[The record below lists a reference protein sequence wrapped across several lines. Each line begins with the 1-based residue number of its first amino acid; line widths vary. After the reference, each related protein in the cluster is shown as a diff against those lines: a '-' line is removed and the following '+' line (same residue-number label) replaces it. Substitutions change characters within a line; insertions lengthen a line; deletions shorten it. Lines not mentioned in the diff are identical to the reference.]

1 MNKKKTISVIL
12 SIIML
17 MTTFFIEGIKPVIA
31 VAEDAESFLLSSDGF
46 ENYVDEYNAELTA
59 FDRAESDKDAWSEY
73 DSDLF
78 KLYYNAMIEHQE
90 SWDKYIYKDVYNF
103 VSDEQNSEF
112 KNKIFN
118 ITSDIDFGEEKSLD
132 IKTYSQMHSYAAF
145 KKSNIDKVSFDIENV
160 GIEFSFKFK
169 IPQTGLRRNGEG
181 VGIWL
186 ADDNIK
192 PGSYAVTAS
201 WGSMPMENKS
211 GQLVLLSSGGS
222 SSETVKLYSF
232 GQQITNVSRDT
243 EYTFKLTITPKD
255 GAYTASA
262 SLNGERC
269 VNNPN
274 PSELTADMLSR
285 CNHIGVLVQHSKGE
299 IYSDISK
306 LTEEQKRAENEAGR
320 LLGGKYMN
328 GNSMIYMD
336 DMSLCVNKNG
346 TSPDDPDD
354 PNGATLFEDDF
365 DTITNIIDK
374 GTVSTAQSGEYDKAT
389 FVRHGMA
396 NIYQSLLPDDDSY
409 DDYTETFPDHAGDI
423 DKTANVN
430 NGVLTITRQ
439 GARDYALVKKSNI
452 NKERI
457 RSKELV
463 FEMDFSL
470 PGSGGNYNFTSTGE
484 GVGVWLAE
492 SKDKNDSAF
501 GPSPTSN
508 MGIYPNRYFGIGTDR
523 DSWYEQK
530 RLFGIR
536 PASYKSEIM
545 TVYFL
550 GDSMQFSNGYPDKE
564 YKYILRMIPNELNSK
579 YTAIAAIYDE
589 DRNILC
595 SKAVETDSMPT
606 PTDLGE
612 NFKYVSISTFAHP
625 YTIKCEMKPVN
636 DVYRNNVELF
646 KIDDLKMSAVNKYE
660 ISRTEGLNSFGEIS
674 MSDKSFS
681 LVMSTDVDIDALSAN
696 NFSIDG
702 GAVIESASV
711 NPDDPKI
718 IDLKLGGI
726 KPNKSY
732 SIELK
737 DIFNKYNISLS
748 GSITLKTSNGFD
760 CKGITLNGSE
770 NGNVKNGDNNLKVI
784 ISKSAEINEEF
795 NPVVI
800 AVVYKDIGG
809 AHKCTGIYSVSEK
822 ITDSGTVEINNIHA
836 DKGEKIDVHV
846 WRSSDDMIP
855 ISKTVSFE

>member
-1 MNKKKTISVIL
+1 MNKKKTISLIL
-12 SIIML
+12 SIIIL
-17 MTTFFIEGIKPVIA
+17 MTTFFVKGFNPVIA
-31 VAEDAESFLLSSDGF
+31 VAEDAESFSVANDEF
-46 ENYVDEYNAELTA
+46 ENYVDEYNTELTA
-59 FDRAESDKDAWSEY
+59 VERAESNKDAWSEY

-78 KLYYNAMIEHQE
+78 KVYYNAMIEHQE
-90 SWDKYIYKDVYNF
+90 SWDKYIYTDVYNL
-103 VSDEQNSEF
+103 VPRDQNTELRD
-112 KNKIFN
+112 KIFN
-118 ITSDIDFGEEKSLD
+118 ISSALGFGEGKSLD
-132 IKTYSQMHSYAAF
+132 IKTYSQMNSYAMF
-145 KKSNIDKVSFDIENV
+145 KKSNIDKASFDIENV

-186 ADDNIK
+186 ADDNIT
-192 PGSYAVTAS
+192 PASYARTAT

-255 GAYTASA
+255 GVYTASA
-262 SLNGERC
+262 TLNGVRC
-269 VNNPN
+269 VNDPD
-274 PSELTADMLSR
+274 PSELTADMLLSF
-285 CNHIGVLVQHSKGE
+285 NHIGVLVQHSKGS
-299 IYSDISK
+299 IYNDMAN
-306 LTEEQKRAENEAGR
+306 LTDEQKQAENEAGT
-320 LLGGKYMN
+320 LLDGKYMN

-336 DMSLCVNKNG
+336 DMSLGVNKSG
-346 TSPDDPDD
+346 TSPDEPDD

-374 GTVSTAQSGEYDKAT
+374 GTDYTTKSGEYDKNT

-396 NIYQSLLPDDDSY
+396 NIYQSLFPDNENY

-423 DKTANVN
+423 DKTANIN
-430 NGVLTITRQ
+430 NGILTVTRQ

-452 NKERI
+452 DKERI
-457 RSKELV
+457 RGKELV
-463 FEMDFSL
+463 FEMNFSL
-470 PGSGGNYNFTSTGE
+470 PGSGGKYNFTSTGE

-492 SKDKNDSAF
+492 SKNKDSSF

-508 MGIYPNRYFGIGTDR
+508 MGSYPNRYFGIGTDR

-530 RLFGIR
+530 RLFSIR
-536 PASYKSEIM
+536 PASYNSEIM

-550 GDSMQFSNGYPDKE
+550 GDSMQFADGYPGKE
-564 YKYILRMIPNELNSK
+564 YKYILRLMPNELNSE
-579 YTAIAAIYDE
+579 YSAVATIYDE

-595 SKAVETDSMPT
+595 TKEAETDSMPT
-606 PTDLGE
+606 PAELGE

-625 YTIKCEMKPVN
+625 YTIKNDMKPFN
-636 DVYRNNVELF
+636 DVYRNDVELF

-660 ISRTEGLNSFGEIS
+660 ISRVEGLNSFGEIS

-681 LVMSTDVDIDALSAN
+681 LVMTSEVDSEALSAD

-702 GAVIESASV
+702 GAVIESASAD
-711 NPDDPKI
+711 PDDAKTI
-718 IDLKLGGI
+718 NIKLGGV
-726 KPNKSY
+726 KPGTVY
-732 SIELK
+732 SVGII
-737 DIFNKYNISLS
+737 DMFNKYNISLS
-748 GSITLKTSNGFD
+748 DSITLKTSNGFD
-760 CKGITLNGSE
+760 CKGIMLNGSE
-770 NGNVKNGDNNLKVI
+770 NGNVKAGNNNLKVS
-784 ISKSAEINEEF
+784 ISKSSEINEEF

-809 AHKCTGIYSVSEK
+809 VHKCTGIYSASEK
-822 ITDSGTVEINNIHA
+822 IIGSGTVEIDNISA
-836 DKGEKIDVHV
+836 ASGEKIDVHV
-846 WRSSDDMIP
+846 WHSSDDMIP

>member
-31 VAEDAESFLLSSDGF
+31 VAEDAESVSLSSDGF
-46 ENYVDEYNAELTA
+46 ENYVDEYDDKLTA
-59 FDRAESDKDAWSEY
+59 VERVGNNNDDWSGY
-73 DSDLF
+73 NNDLF
-78 KLYYNAMIEHQE
+78 KTYYNAMIEHQE
-90 SWDKYIYKDVYNF
+90 SWEKYIYTDVYNL
-103 VSDEQNSEF
+103 VPKDRNAEL
-112 KNKIFN
+112 KDKVFN
-118 ITSDIDFGEEKSLD
+118 ISSVDGFGEGKSLD
-132 IKTYSQMHSYAAF
+132 IKTYSQMNSYAMF
-145 KKSNIDKVSFDIENV
+145 KKSNIGNAAFDIENV

-169 IPQTGLRRNGEG
+169 IPSTGLKRSGEG

-186 ADDNIK
+186 ADDEVK
-192 PGSYAVTAS
+192 PSKYALTAT
-201 WGSMPMENKS
+201 WGSMPTENKL
-211 GQLVLLSSGGS
+211 GQLIALSSGGS
-222 SSETVKLYSF
+222 ASETVKLYSF

-243 EYTFKLTITPKD
+243 EYLFKLTITPKD

-262 SLNGERC
+262 SLNGVRC
-269 VNNPN
+269 VNAPD
-274 PSELTADMLSR
+274 PSGLTSDMLKR
-285 CNHIGVLVQHSKGE
+285 YNHIAVLVQHSKGS

-306 LTEEQKRAENEAGR
+306 LTDEQKQAENTAGT
-320 LLGGKYMN
+320 LSDGKYMN
-328 GNSMIYMD
+328 ENSMIYMD
-336 DMSLCVNKNG
+336 DMLLSVNKNAA
-346 TSPDDPDD
+346 SPDGPDD
-354 PNGATLFEDDF
+354 TEASTLFEDDF
-365 DTITNIIDK
+365 NIITNIIDK
-374 GTVSTAQSGEYDKAT
+374 GTDYTSKSGEYDKNT

-396 NIYQSLLPDDDSY
+396 NIYQSLFPDNENF
-409 DDYTETFPDHAGDI
+409 DDYKETFPDHAGDI
-423 DKTANVN
+423 DKTANIKD
-430 NGVLTITRQ
+430 GVLTITRQ

-452 NKERI
+452 DKDKI
-457 RSKELV
+457 RGKELV

-470 PGSGGNYNFTSTGE
+470 PGSGGKYNFTSTGE

-492 SKDKNDSAF
+492 AKSKGGSF
-501 GPSPTSN
+501 GPSPSSD
-508 MGIYPNRYFGIGTDR
+508 MGAWPNRYFGVGPDR
-523 DSWYEQK
+523 DSWNEQK
-530 RLFGIR
+530 RLFSMR
-536 PASYKSEIM
+536 PASYNSEIM

-550 GDSMQFSNGYPDKE
+550 GDSMQFSNGYPGKE
-564 YKYILRMIPNELNSK
+564 YKYILRMIPDELNSK

-589 DRNILC
+589 DRKILC

-606 PTDLGE
+606 PAELGE

-625 YTIKCEMKPVN
+625 YTIKGDMKPFNHVYKN
-636 DVYRNNVELF
+636 DTEIF
-646 KIDDLKMSAVNKYE
+646 KIDGLKMSAVNTFE
-660 ISRTEGLNSFGEIS
+660 INRLEGLNSFGEIS
-674 MSDKSFS
+674 MSDKSLS
-681 LVMSTDVDIDALSAN
+681 VVMTSDIDAESLSTD

-702 GAVIESASV
+702 GAFIESATANRDS
-711 NPDDPKI
+711 KI

-770 NGNVKNGDNNLKVI
+770 NGNVQNGDNNLKVN

-800 AVVYKDIGG
+800 AVVYKEIDGVY
-809 AHKCTGIYSVSEK
+809 KCTGIYSVSEK
-822 ITDSGTVEINNIHA
+822 ITDSGTVEINNISA
-836 DKGEKIDVHV
+836 ASGDKIDVHV

>member
-1 MNKKKTISVIL
+1 
-12 SIIML
+12 
-17 MTTFFIEGIKPVIA
+17 MTTFFVKGFNPVIA
-31 VAEDAESFLLSSDGF
+31 VAEDAESFSVANDEF
-46 ENYVDEYNAELTA
+46 ENYVDEYNTELTA
-59 FDRAESDKDAWSEY
+59 FNRAESNKNAWSEY

-90 SWDKYIYKDVYNF
+90 SWDKYIYTDVYNL
-103 VSDEQNSEF
+103 VPNEQNSELRD
-112 KNKIFN
+112 KVFN
-118 ITSDIDFGEEKSLD
+118 ITSAIGFGEGKSLD

-145 KKSNIDKVSFDIENV
+145 KKSNIDKASFDIENV

-186 ADDNIK
+186 ADDNIM

-211 GQLVLLSSGGS
+211 GQLIALSSGGS

-243 EYTFKLTITPKD
+243 EYTFKLKITPKD

-262 SLNGERC
+262 SLNGVRC
-269 VNNPN
+269 VNNPD
-274 PSELTADMLSR
+274 PSELTADMLLR
-285 CNHIGVLVQHSKGE
+285 CNHIGVLVQHSKGS
-299 IYSDISK
+299 IYNDMSK
-306 LTEEQKRAENEAGR
+306 LTDEQKQAENEAGT
-320 LLGGKYMN
+320 LLDGKYMN

-336 DMSLCVNKNG
+336 DMSLCVNKNS

-374 GTVSTAQSGEYDKAT
+374 GTDYTAKSGEYDKNT

-396 NIYQSLLPDDDSY
+396 NIYQSLFQDNENY

-452 NKERI
+452 DKERI

-463 FEMDFSL
+463 FEMNFSL
-470 PGSGGNYNFTSTGE
+470 PGSDGKYNFTSTGE

-492 SKDKNDSAF
+492 SKNKGSSF

-508 MGIYPNRYFGIGTDR
+508 MGSYPNRYFGIGTDR

-536 PASYKSEIM
+536 PASYNSEIM

-550 GDSMQFSNGYPDKE
+550 GDSMQFADGYPGKE
-564 YKYILRMIPNELNSK
+564 YKYVLRLMPNELNSE
-579 YTAIAAIYDE
+579 YSAVATIYDE
-589 DRNILC
+589 NRNILC
-595 SKAVETDSMPT
+595 TKKAETDSMPT
-606 PTDLGE
+606 PAELGE
-612 NFKYVSISTFAHP
+612 NYKYVSISTFAHP
-625 YTIKCEMKPVN
+625 YTIKIDMKPFN
-636 DVYRNNVELF
+636 DVYRNDVELF

-681 LVMSTDVDIDALSAN
+681 LVMSTDVDTDALSAD

-702 GAVIESASV
+702 GAVIESVSTD
-711 NPDDPKI
+711 PDDAKVI
-718 IDLKLGGI
+718 NIRLGGI
-726 KPNKSY
+726 KPGTVY
-732 SIELK
+732 SMGIV
-737 DIFNKYNISLS
+737 DMFNKYNISLS

-770 NGNVKNGDNNLKVI
+770 NGNVKNGDNNLKVN

-795 NPVVI
+795 CPVVI

-822 ITDSGTVEINNIHA
+822 ITGSGTVEINNISA
-836 DKGEKIDVHV
+836 AAGEKIDVHV
-846 WRSSDDMIP
+846 WHSSDDMIP

>member
-31 VAEDAESFLLSSDGF
+31 VAEDAESVSVANDEF
-46 ENYVDEYNAELTA
+46 ENYVDKYNAELTA
-59 FDRAESDKDAWSEY
+59 FDRAESNKDAWSEY

-78 KLYYNAMIEHQE
+78 KTYYNAMIEHQE

-103 VSDEQNSEF
+103 VPNEQNSEF

-118 ITSDIDFGEEKSLD
+118 ITSAIGFGEGKSLD

-274 PSELTADMLSR
+274 PSELTADRLSR

-299 IYSDISK
+299 IYSDISM

-336 DMSLCVNKNG
+336 DMSLCVNKNS

-374 GTVSTAQSGEYDKAT
+374 GTDSTAKSGEYDKNT

-409 DDYTETFPDHAGDI
+409 ADYTETFPDHAGDI

-463 FEMDFSL
+463 FEMNFSL
-470 PGSGGNYNFTSTGE
+470 PGSGGKYNFTSTGE

-492 SKDKNDSAF
+492 SKDKNSAF

-508 MGIYPNRYFGIGTDR
+508 MGIYPNRYFGIGTGR

-536 PASYKSEIM
+536 PASYNSEIM

-550 GDSMQFSNGYPDKE
+550 GDSMQFSNGYPGKE
-564 YKYILRMIPNELNSK
+564 YKYILRMIPDELNSK

-606 PTDLGE
+606 PAELGE

-625 YTIKCEMKPVN
+625 YTIKSDMKPFN
-636 DVYRNNVELF
+636 DVYRNDVELF
-646 KIDDLKMSAVNKYE
+646 KIDGLKMSAVNTFE
-660 ISRTEGLNSFGEIS
+660 INRLEGLNSFGEIS
-674 MSDKSFS
+674 MSDKSLS
-681 LVMSTDVDIDALSAN
+681 VVMTSDIDAESLSTD
-696 NFSIDG
+696 NFSIDE
-702 GAVIESASV
+702 GAYIESASV
-711 NPDDPKI
+711 NPDDSKI

-737 DIFNKYNISLS
+737 DIFNKLNISLS
-748 GSITLKTSNGFD
+748 DCISLKTSDGFD
-760 CKGITLNGSE
+760 CKGIMLNDSE
-770 NGNVKNGDNNLKVI
+770 NGNVKNGDNNLKVS
-784 ISKSAEINEEF
+784 ISKSSEISEKF

-800 AVVYKDIGG
+800 AVVYKEIDGVY
-809 AHKCTGIYSVSEK
+809 KCKGVYSASEK
-822 ITDSGTVEINNIHA
+822 IDDKGTVEVNNISA
-836 DKGEKIDVHV
+836 ASGDKIDVHV
-846 WRSSDDMIP
+846 WHSSDDMIP

>member
-31 VAEDAESFLLSSDGF
+31 VAEDAESGSLSSDGF
-46 ENYVDEYNAELTA
+46 ENYVDEDGKMLTA
-59 FDRAESDKDAWSEY
+59 VDRAEKDAWSEY

-78 KLYYNAMIEHQE
+78 KTYSGAMIEYQE
-90 SWDKYIYKDVYNF
+90 KWDKYIFKDVYNLIP
-103 VSDEQNSEF
+103 SGQDTEF

-118 ITSDIDFGEEKSLD
+118 ITSDIGFGKGKSLD

-145 KKSNIDKVSFDIENV
+145 KKSNIDTVSFDIENV

-186 ADDNIK
+186 ADDKIM
-192 PGSYAVTAS
+192 PSSYAKTAS
-201 WGSMPMENKS
+201 WGSMPMQNKS
-211 GQLVLLSSGGS
+211 GQLIALSSEGS

-232 GQQITNVSRDT
+232 GQQIINVSRDK

-262 SLNGERC
+262 SLNGETC

-274 PSELTADMLSR
+274 PSGLTSDMLSR

-299 IYSDISK
+299 IYSDISN
-306 LTEEQKRAENEAGR
+306 LTEEKKQEENEAGR

-336 DMSLCVNKNG
+336 DMLLSVNKNAA
-346 TSPDDPDD
+346 SPDDPVD

-365 DTITNIIDK
+365 DTMTNII
-374 GTVSTAQSGEYDKAT
+374 GTGKDSNAKSGEYDT
-389 FVRHGMA
+389 DMFVRHGMA
-396 NIYQSLLPDDDSY
+396 NIYQSLLPNDADY
-409 DDYTETFPDHAGDI
+409 ADYTETFPDHAGVI

-452 NKERI
+452 NKKRI
-457 RSKELV
+457 RNKELV

-492 SKDKNDSAF
+492 SKDKDSAF

-508 MGIYPNRYFGIGTDR
+508 MGVSPSRYFGIGTRR

-536 PASYKSEIM
+536 PASYKSEKM

-550 GDSMQFSNGYPDKE
+550 GDSMQFSNGYPGNE
-564 YKYILRMIPNELNSK
+564 YKYVLRLMPNESNTEYSAVA
-579 YTAIAAIYDE
+579 TIYDE
-589 DRNILC
+589 KRNILC

-606 PTDLGE
+606 PAELGD

-625 YTIKCEMKPVN
+625 YTIKVEMKPFN
-636 DVYRNNVELF
+636 DVYKNDTEIF
-646 KIDDLKMSAVNKYE
+646 KIDGLKMSAVNTFK
-660 ISRTEGLNSFGEIS
+660 INRLEGLNSFGEIS
-674 MSDKSFS
+674 MSDKSLS
-681 LVMSTDVDIDALSAN
+681 VVMTSDIDAGSLSTD
-696 NFSIDG
+696 NFSIDE
-702 GAVIESASV
+702 GAYIESASV
-711 NPDDPKI
+711 NPDDSKI

-748 GSITLKTSNGFD
+748 GSITLKTSDGFD

-770 NGNVKNGDNNLKVI
+770 NGNVKNGDNNLKVN
-784 ISKSAEINEEF
+784 ISKLAEINEEF

-800 AVVYKDIGG
+800 AVVYKKIDGVY
-809 AHKCTGIYSVSEK
+809 KCMRVYSASEK
-822 ITDSGTVEINNIHA
+822 IDDKGTVEVNNISA
-836 DKGEKIDVHV
+836 ASGEKIDVHV